1 LGLALRI
8 FNSGIE
14 STFAETFHYGIVV
27 SCGPHTL
34 YGALCLLADMQE
46 ANPICVSACIS
57 IGNDGALGIWPHHRH
72 LYSFSWTVHRTGTH
86 QSTCARIV
94 LGLARRLR
102 GTAFVGS
109 SWPSIMIEGRLLA
122 QLGGRHEDERLDVP
136 SSRMTHATYA
146 STAPMTRLHMHRTR

>member
-1 LGLALRI
+1 MVPFAFWQICKKQPQSVFQLAYLLVMMVPWAFGPTIDICIHSPGQYTGLERI
-8 FNSGIE
+8 
-14 STFAETFHYGIVV
+14 
-27 SCGPHTL
+27 
-34 YGALCLLADMQE
+34 
-46 ANPICVSACIS
+46 
-57 IGNDGALGIWPHHRH
+57 R
-72 LYSFSWTVHRTGTH
+72 
-86 QSTCARIV
+86 STCARIV